1 MKRKQALAKLC
12 LQLRFA
18 ILITRFAKQGKH
30 VLFVAFHAGLVKRI
44 DAQQIT
50 GNSACFPEEVN
61 QVANI
66 ISIQRIY
73 FNHADRHAAIIMGQN
88 GALHGLAVYNAHVLV
103 S

>member
-30 VLFVAFHAGLVKRI
+30 VLFVAFHAGLVERI
-44 DAQQIT
+44 YRQHIT
-50 GNSACFPEEVN
+50 GNGAGFLEEVN

-88 GALHGLAVYNAHVLV
+88 GAFHGLAVYNAHVLV

>member
-1 MKRKQALAKLC
+1 M
-12 LQLRFA
+12 F
-18 ILITRFAKQGKH
+18 
-30 VLFVAFHAGLVKRI
+30 FVAFHAGLVKRI

-88 GALHGLAVYNAHVLV
+88 GAFHGLAVYNAHVLV
-103 S
+103 SQEIQTIKVAFQRFNVKSSRVFLIST